1 MAIMNAIAE
10 ATAIIR
16 RIGEIRQI
24 PENRGRRIFD
34 HELTAEHEAIPK
46 HLCGITCRGR
56 NCGAAAQ
63 QQRAN
68 DLHDASPWLE
78 VWLIRLF

>member
-16 RIGEIRQI
+16 RIRETRQI
-24 PENRGRRIFD
+24 PENGDIRILD
-34 HELTAEHEAIPK
+34 HELTAEYEAIPK
-46 HLCGITCRGR
+46 LPRGIACRGR

-63 QQRAN
+63 HQRAN
-68 DLHDASPWLE
+68 DLHDASPWVG
-78 VWLIRLF
+78 VWPIRLF